1 MLMCQSGV
9 HFPKPQLSQVPSTGL
24 ATIVANNV
32 FGKHTLGRVIL
43 YVNVTIISKDQEIC
57 DFYLFSLNDL
67 LYMASFEIHCN
78 LCQYQWLEC
87 HSMAGHCSWMAS
99 SFSNIEKQKQKKQQK
114 TDTQTKQVSTSCYI
128 IRLIN

>member
-24 ATIVANNV
+24 ATIVANNA

-57 DFYLFSLNDL
+57 DFYLFSLNYFYIWPL
-67 LYMASFEIHCN
+67 LKYIVIFVSICDWSVT
-78 LCQYQWLEC
+78 QWLDIVHEWPQ
-87 HSMAGHCSWMAS
+87 GI
-99 SFSNIEKQKQKKQQK
+99 FLTLKNKNKKNNK
-114 TDTQTKQVSTSCYI
+114 RQTPKENKSPLVVT
-128 IRLIN
+128 

>member
-24 ATIVANNV
+24 ATIVANNA

-57 DFYLFSLNDL
+57 DFYLFSLNYFYIWPL
-67 LYMASFEIHCN
+67 LKYIVIFVSISDWSVT
-78 LCQYQWLEC
+78 QWLDIVHEWPQ
-87 HSMAGHCSWMAS
+87 GI
-99 SFSNIEKQKQKKQQK
+99 FLTLKNKNKKNNKRQTPKQNKSPLVV
-114 TDTQTKQVSTSCYI
+114 T
-128 IRLIN
+128 